1 MLNQQNA
8 IVKVLTGGFSPQ
20 KGRDGSFP
28 SHAICATVHIKSTW
42 NFMLLGLYVLCG

>member
-20 KGRDGSFP
+20 TERDGSFP
-28 SHAICATVHIKSTW
+28 SQAICATAHIKSTW
-42 NFMLLGLYVLCG
+42 NFMLLGLCVL